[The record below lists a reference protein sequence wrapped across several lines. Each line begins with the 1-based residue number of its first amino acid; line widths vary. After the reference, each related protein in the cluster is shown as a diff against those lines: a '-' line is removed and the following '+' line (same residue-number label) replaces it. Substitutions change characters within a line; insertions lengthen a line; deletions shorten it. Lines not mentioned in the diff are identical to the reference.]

1 MKGQQASIEPME
13 QEYIVLTRILAEAD
27 RLCRTEDPFM
37 LGQYRHL
44 RGRVEA
50 LVEMTRPPKKRT
62 AS

>member
-1 MKGQQASIEPME
+1 VKGPQSSIEPME
-13 QEYIVLTRILAEAD
+13 QEHIVLTRILAEAD

-44 RGRVEA
+44 RGRVAA
-50 LVEMTRPPKKRT
+50 LVEMTRPPKKWT